1 MTWHRVYAIVLRY
14 WYYQRHSLE
23 RLVDI
28 FYSPLIELVLWG
40 LGSTFMTSYA
50 AGGAHPLVTAILLG
64 ICLWVIVN
72 QTQLSVSMSLLDD
85 MWNRNTVN
93 VFGSPLR
100 FGEWLS
106 AIVIV
111 AALRGLVS
119 LAVLAIVALALY
131 EVNLYA
137 LGIYLVPFAA
147 LLVMTGWTIGLLV
160 SGIIIRYGTRVQA
173 LAWTLGIVLTP
184 FSAIYYP
191 LSALPGFARR
201 IAAVIPTS
209 YIFEGMRQAQATH
222 AVDPDKLLLALVL
235 NLGYGALALI
245 YLYRGFTRALQQG
258 LLKLF

>member
-1 MTWHRVYAIVLRY
+1 MSWHRVYAIVLRY

-28 FYSPLIELVLWG
+28 FYSPLIELMLWG
-40 LGSTFMTSYA
+40 LGSTYMTSYA
-50 AGGAHPLVTAILLG
+50 GSSAHPLVAAILLG

-100 FGEWLS
+100 FGEWLA

-111 AALRGLVS
+111 AGLRGLIS
-119 LAVLAIVALALY
+119 LAVLAIVALVLY
-131 EVNLYA
+131 EVNLSL

-147 LLVMTGWTIGLLV
+147 LLLMTGWTIGFLV

-191 LSALPGFARR
+191 LSALPGFART
-201 IAAVIPTS
+201 IAAAIPMS
-209 YIFEGMRQAQATH
+209 YIFEGMREVQTTH
-222 AVDPDKLLLALVL
+222 TIDPIKLVLALVL
-235 NLGYGALALI
+235 NLGYGALALV
-245 YLYRGFTRALQQG
+245 YLYRGFKRALQQG